1 MRDDVI
7 TIRKATAEDASEIL
21 AIYAPYVAETT
32 ISFEQQVLEVAEFAT
47 RITKTLPDYP
57 YYVAQDNKQNIL
69 GYAYADA
76 YNSRVCYN
84 LTAEI
89 SIYVKKD
96 VAHRGVGTTLYEVL
110 EEQLKRQ
117 HVVNL
122 LSIIAVGNQQS
133 EQFHIK
139 QGFEQVGYFPHVGYK
154 FDRWLDVIW
163 MQKTLQTN
171 LCYPGDFI
179 PFSEF

>member
-1 MRDDVI
+1 MG
-7 TIRKATAEDASEIL
+7 K
-21 AIYAPYVAETT
+21 
-32 ISFEQQVLEVAEFAT
+32 
-47 RITKTLPDYP
+47 
-57 YYVAQDNKQNIL
+57 
-69 GYAYADA
+69 
-76 YNSRVCYN
+76 
-84 LTAEI
+84 
-89 SIYVKKD
+89 
-96 VAHRGVGTTLYEVL
+96 TLYEVL